1 MSNWHTYTFCEVQI
15 PTERGTAFCDGTVD
29 IRFDRDGIIDVVGW
43 KIKVTDEDGED
54 FPMTIVIPDLQKQ
67 IWEQIKWRAE
77 EACYED

>member
-1 MSNWHTYTFCEVQI
+1 MWHTYTFEEIQI
-15 PTERGTAFCDGTVD
+15 PTERGIVFCDGTCD
-29 IRFDRDGIIDVVGW
+29 IRFDRGGIIDVVDW
-43 KIKVTDEDGED
+43 KIRITDEDGED